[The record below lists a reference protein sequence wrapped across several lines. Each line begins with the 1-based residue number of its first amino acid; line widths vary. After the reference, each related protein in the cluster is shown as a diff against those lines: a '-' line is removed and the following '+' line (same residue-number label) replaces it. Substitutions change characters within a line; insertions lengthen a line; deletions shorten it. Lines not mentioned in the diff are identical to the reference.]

1 MRDRHRELCVHSSVS
16 PAFRKSPHFPFGP
29 REGHGSARCR
39 QRLGVAHPNRVH
51 QAHAF
56 FVRQGRESLPQS
68 TLQPKKTVLRVIV
81 SSSQFL
87 DAPSQSRGFLLQPLA
102 LPEKSVPGPLIAW
115 READAPPLRVFQPMV
130 SVGMRTDTLRV
141 EFSLRLRC
149 SAVTACVQNRII
161 GRAPTGPVLP

>member
-1 MRDRHRELCVHSSVS
+1 
-16 PAFRKSPHFPFGP
+16 
-29 REGHGSARCR
+29 RCR

-81 SSSQFL
+81 SSSQFRRAFSVAWL
-87 DAPSQSRGFLLQPLA
+87 PPTASRSTGEVGSRPA
-102 LPEKSVPGPLIAW
+102 DCGA
-115 READAPPLRVFQPMV
+115 EADAPALRVFQPMV
-130 SVGMRTDTLRV
+130 SVGMRTETLRV
-141 EFSLRLRC
+141 ECSLRLRC
-149 SAVTACVQNRII
+149 SAVTACTVQNRII